1 MEKNLAVVIPAYK
14 ASSTILSVIHSIGP
28 EVRTIFLVDDN
39 CPENSGKLVQEKSSD
54 PRVRVIYNAKN
65 KGVGGATLVGY
76 RAALESG
83 AEVIVKIDADGQ
95 MDTTRIKDLVQPI
108 LTGRADY
115 AKGDRLDS
123 LTGLS
128 QMPSLRLIGN
138 AGLTLLTKIS
148 TGYWNIKDP
157 TNGFTAIHRDVLNK
171 LPFAM
176 LNKGY
181 FFESD
186 LLFRLS
192 VFRAVVV
199 DVPMP
204 AVYGSEKSSLNI
216 WKALVQFPFLHGRN
230 FLKRISYNYFLRD
243 INAASVELL
252 AGTLLWWFGIIYGII
267 TYFES
272 SSTGTP
278 ATTGNV
284 MIAVLPIILGF
295 QLLLAFV
302 SFDVSSV
309 PKIPKSSKGL
319 T

>member
-14 ASSTILSVIHSIGP
+14 ASSTILSVINSIGP
-28 EVRTIFLVDDN
+28 EVRTIFLVDDK
-39 CPENSGKLVQEKSSD
+39 CPENSGKLVETQSSD
-54 PRVRVIYNAKN
+54 PRVRVIYNEKN

-83 AEVIVKIDADGQ
+83 VEVIVKIDADGQ
-95 MDTTRIKDLVQPI
+95 MDTTRINDLVQPI

-171 LPFAM
+171 LPFGM
-176 LNKGY
+176 MNKGY

-204 AVYGSEKSSLNI
+204 AVYGSEKSSLSI